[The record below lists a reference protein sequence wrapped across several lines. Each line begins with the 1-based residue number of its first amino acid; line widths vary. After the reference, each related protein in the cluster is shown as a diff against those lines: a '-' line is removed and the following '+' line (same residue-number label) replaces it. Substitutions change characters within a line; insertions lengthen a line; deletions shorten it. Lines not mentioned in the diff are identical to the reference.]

1 MQMEKRMKGK
11 NEGKKG
17 RSAICNLLTTMQKSF
32 PASFKNN
39 KYIPDPFLDI
49 NDDAVPGNIPK
60 IPQAT
65 TI

>member
-1 MQMEKRMKGK
+1 MK
-11 NEGKKG
+11 EKKG